1 VKNKEIIME
10 NQTYK
15 THVRMDPLYHYVLTV
30 LLLATLVVSII
41 NMVQALN
48 TEENVMQSVLLLL
61 MTVAIVIIAIL
72 VRLYPLKSQD
82 RAIRAEENLRH
93 YVLTG
98 KLLNPSLNNSQIIA
112 LRFADEQEF
121 PSLCERAVKEN
132 LKPNE
137 IKQAIVNWKA
147 DNNRV

>member
-1 VKNKEIIME
+1 ME

-15 THVRMDPLYHYVLTV
+15 THVRMDPLYHYVLSI
-30 LLLATLVVSII
+30 LLLASFVVAII
-41 NMVQALN
+41 NMVRSINA
-48 TEENVMQSVLLLL
+48 EDNVMQSVLLLL
-61 MTVAIVIIAIL
+61 MTVAIIIIAIL

-93 YVLTG
+93 FVLTG
-98 KLLNPSLNNSQIIA
+98 KLLDSNLSNGQIIA

-121 PSLCERAVKEN
+121 PTLCERAVKEK

>member
-1 VKNKEIIME
+1 ME

-15 THVRMDPLYHYVLTV
+15 THVRMDPLYHYVLSV
-30 LLLATLVVSII
+30 LLLASFVVAII
-41 NMVQALN
+41 NMVRSINA
-48 TEENVMQSVLLLL
+48 EENVLQSVLLLL
-61 MTVAIVIIAIL
+61 MTVAIVITAIL

-98 KLLNPSLNNSQIIA
+98 KLLNPNLSNSQIIA

-121 PSLCERAVKEN
+121 PILCERAVKEKM
-132 LKPNE
+132 KPNE

>member
-1 VKNKEIIME
+1 ME

-41 NMVQALN
+41 NMVRSLN
-48 TEENVMQSVLLLL
+48 AEENVMQAVLLLL

-93 YVLTG
+93 FVLTG
-98 KLLNPSLNNSQIIA
+98 KLLDSNLSNGQIIA
-112 LRFADEQEF
+112 LRFADEQEY
-121 PSLCERAVKEN
+121 PTLCERAVKEN

>member
-1 VKNKEIIME
+1 ME

-15 THVRMDPLYHYVLTV
+15 THVRMDPLYHYVLSV
-30 LLLATLVVSII
+30 LLLASLVVAII
-41 NMVQALN
+41 NLVRSINA
-48 TEENVMQSVLLLL
+48 EDNVMQSVLLLL
-61 MTVAIVIIAIL
+61 MTVAIIIIAIL

-98 KLLNPSLNNSQIIA
+98 KLLNPSLSNSQIIA

>member
-1 VKNKEIIME
+1 ME

-15 THVRMDPLYHYVLTV
+15 THVRMDPLYHYVLSV
-30 LLLATLVVSII
+30 LLLASFVVAII
-41 NMVQALN
+41 NMVRSINA
-48 TEENVMQSVLLLL
+48 ENNVLQSVLLLL
-61 MTVAIVIIAIL
+61 MTVAIIIIAIL

-98 KLLNPSLNNSQIIA
+98 KLLNPSLSNSQIIA

>member
-1 VKNKEIIME
+1 ME
-10 NQTYK
+10 NQNFK
-15 THVRMDPLYHYVLTV
+15 THVKMDPLYHYVLSV
-30 LLLATLVVSII
+30 LLLASFVVAII
-41 NMVQALN
+41 NLVRSINA
-48 TEENVMQSVLLLL
+48 EENVMQSVLLLL
-61 MTVAIVIIAIL
+61 MTVAIIIIAIL

-98 KLLNPSLNNSQIIA
+98 KLLNPSLSNSQIIA

-121 PSLCERAVKEN
+121 PTLCERAVKEKM
-132 LKPNE
+132 KPNE

>member
-1 VKNKEIIME
+1 ME

-15 THVRMDPLYHYVLTV
+15 THVRMDPLYHYVLSV
-30 LLLATLVVSII
+30 LLLASFVVAII
-41 NMVQALN
+41 NMVRSINA
-48 TEENVMQSVLLLL
+48 EENVMQSVLFLL
-61 MTVAIVIIAIL
+61 MTVAIIIIAIL

-98 KLLNPSLNNSQIIA
+98 KLLNPSLSNSQIIA

>member
-1 VKNKEIIME
+1 ME

-15 THVRMDPLYHYVLTV
+15 THVRMDPLYHYVLSV
-30 LLLATLVVSII
+30 LLLASFVVAII
-41 NMVQALN
+41 NMVRSINA
-48 TEENVMQSVLLLL
+48 EENVMQSVLLLL
-61 MTVAIVIIAIL
+61 MTVAIVITAIL

-98 KLLNPSLNNSQIIA
+98 KLLNPNLSNSQIIA

-121 PSLCERAVKEN
+121 PILCERAVKEK

>member
-1 VKNKEIIME
+1 ME

-41 NMVQALN
+41 NMVRSLN
-48 TEENVMQSVLLLL
+48 AEENVMQSVLLLL
-61 MTVAIVIIAIL
+61 MSVAIVIIAIL

-93 YVLTG
+93 FVLTG
-98 KLLNPSLNNSQIIA
+98 KLLDSNLSNGQIIA

-121 PSLCERAVKEN
+121 PTLCERAFKEN